1 MQRIPTKEIE
11 DVPLREK
18 KKSFFLELIALEF
31 LSVKRKMARELNAGS
46 IANAICNILQFYW
59 LG

>member
-1 MQRIPTKEIE
+1 MQCIPTKEIE
-11 DVPLREK
+11 DVPLRGK
-18 KKSFFLELIALEF
+18 NKSFFLELIALEF

-46 IANAICNILQFYW
+46 IANAIRNILQFCW